1 MEQWLAGISLE
12 NSELQPHPI
21 LRPYIRSY
29 SREFIIFYVNFF
41 EPQDHL
47 ACAWI
52 RNFFRDCFDIECFY
66 PPSIAFTPHEMR
78 YKTSGKP
85 TLIDNL
91 PYATGFSEL
100 SNVPCFRHYETEEV
114 TQIVKALR
122 EDAKRIAKEFRN
134 HFAQFD

>member
-1 MEQWLAGISLE
+1 MEKWLADISLE
-12 NSELQPHPI
+12 NSELEPHPK

-29 SREFIIFYVNFF
+29 SREFIVFYVNFF

-52 RNFFRDCFDIECFY
+52 QNFLRDCFDIECFY
-66 PPSIAFTPHEMR
+66 PHSIAFTPEMR
-78 YKTSGKP
+78 YKTPGKP

-114 TQIVKALR
+114 TQLVKALR
-122 EDAKRIAKEFRN
+122 ADAKRIAKQFRK
-134 HFAQFD
+134 HFEQFE